1 MKPRRLGLLRIN
13 SLYIESLLDVDDRY
27 LFWSLS
33 LCSVPDNDLGKGEGS
48 IFSLFRVELSS
59 VES

>member
-1 MKPRRLGLLRIN
+1 MKPPIN
-13 SLYIESLLDVDDRY
+13 SLYIESLLDVDDTY